1 MKIYF
6 KFLETVERLEKLDK
20 EFLIEDVSDK
30 NNGKDG
36 HWSHNNKIKLWSVGR
51 ATGEL
56 LREIVLTKKPQVVLE
71 LGTSAGYSSI
81 WIASALP
88 ENGKLFTVEIS
99 PQKIEMAEQCF
110 KDVGLTESI
119 IQIKGSILDVLESW
133 DKMVDMVFIDADK
146 REYLEYMKKIEPY
159 LNHGAVIIAD
169 NMINFAEYVK
179 DYKEYLYSNKNYS
192 NQFLEIED
200 GLLISTYK

>member
-1 MKIYF
+1 MKIDS
-6 KFLETVERLEKLDK
+6 KFLATVERLEKLDK
-20 EFLIEDVSDK
+20 EFLVEDVSDE

-56 LREIVLTKKPQVVLE
+56 LRETVLIKKPQVVLE

-88 ENGKLFTVEIS
+88 EGGKLFTVEIS
-99 PQKIEMAEQCF
+99 PQKIEMAQQSFAEA
-110 KDVGLTESI
+110 GLTESI
-119 IQIKGSILDVLESW
+119 VQIKGNILDVLESW

-146 REYLEYMKKIEPY
+146 HEYLEYLRKIEPH

-169 NMINFAEYVK
+169 NMTNFAEYVNDYREYLSNNK
-179 DYKEYLYSNKNYS
+179 DYSNE
-192 NQFLEIED
+192 FLEIED